1 MTKRK
6 PVEELQRAPQYDLT
20 PKKRR
25 VPSTRKETQAAGL
38 ALVKAQGIDP
48 SDSSTYSPDRP
59 LTEKARLFVKEW
71 ASGETILSAAHR
83 AGYSDGGSMA
93 YKLAKDPAV
102 LKLYNE
108 EKRLYQEASQI
119 TRKNVID
126 GMLEGIEMAKLLG
139 EPATI
144 IGGWREVGKML
155 GYYAEQKKTVNINV
169 KGDVTMQHLNQMS
182 DADLLKLVKGEV
194 TDVAF
199 TEVLEENDGR

>member
-6 PVEELQRAPQYDLT
+6 PVEELKIAPRDDLT
-20 PKKRR
+20 PKPRR
-25 VPSTRKETQAAGL
+25 VAKKKVADRPNQVAKLLTTK
-38 ALVKAQGIDP
+38 DP
-48 SDSSTYSPDRP
+48 NNPANNNPDRP
-59 LTEKARLFVKEW
+59 LTEKQRLFVKEW

-83 AGYSDGGSMA
+83 AGYSDGGTMA
-93 YKLAKDPAV
+93 YKMAKDPAV

-155 GYYAEQKKTVNINV
+155 GYYVEQKKTVNINV
-169 KGDVTMQHLNQMS
+169 QGDVTMKHLNQMG
-182 DADLLKLVKGEV
+182 DEDLLKLIKGEV

-199 TEVLEENDGR
+199 TELAGDE